1 MQLEIL
7 PLAITMVAG
16 PQILASIIFV
26 TSKKD
31 PVKVSLGY
39 LLGILIAATIFI
51 SAVFVIARM
60 LGISADASGNA
71 PKKVNAVEIIL
82 VGLLIFASIRSYLKR
97 ATAKP
102 PKWITK
108 LQETTPLGAFKLA
121 LLLIWLMPGDFV
133 VMVTV
138 GLHLAGHGS
147 DPADLLSIVP
157 FLGLVLLL
165 AAAPLLALLAF
176 RHRAEQAMPHV
187 RDWIQANS
195 WLVNIAVY
203 LVFIYL
209 ILT

>member
-1 MQLEIL
+1 MQLDIL

-16 PQILASIIFV
+16 PQILAAIIFV

-31 PVKVSLGY
+31 PIKVSLAY
-39 LLGILIAATIFI
+39 LIGILLAATVFI
-51 SAVFVIARM
+51 SAVFVIARL
-60 LGISADASGNA
+60 LGISADAEGNA

-82 VGLLIFASIRSYLKR
+82 VGLLIFASVRSYLKR

-102 PKWITK
+102 PKWLAK
-108 LQETTPLGAFKLA
+108 LQETTPRGAFELA
-121 LLLIWLMPGDFV
+121 IPLVCLMPGDFI

-147 DPADLLSIVP
+147 DPTDLLSIIP
-157 FLGLVLLL
+157 FLGLVMLL
-165 AAAPLLALLAF
+165 AGAPLLGLLIF
-176 RHRAEQAMPHV
+176 RHRAKRAMPRA
-187 RDWIQANS
+187 RDWIQDNS

>member
-1 MQLEIL
+1 MQLDIL

-26 TSKKD
+26 TSKKN

-39 LLGILIAATIFI
+39 LLGILLAATIFI
-51 SAVFVIARM
+51 SAVFVIARL
-60 LGISADASGNA
+60 LGISADADGNA
-71 PKKVNAVEIIL
+71 PKKVNVVEIIL

-102 PKWITK
+102 PKWIAK
-108 LQETTPLGAFKLA
+108 LQETTPTGAFKLA
-121 LLLIWLMPGDFV
+121 LPLIWLMPGDFV
-133 VMVTV
+133 VMLTV

-147 DPADLLSIVP
+147 DPTDLLSIIP

-165 AAAPLLALLAF
+165 AGAPLLGLLAF
-176 RHRAEQAMPHV
+176 RRRATAVMPHV
-187 RDWIQANS
+187 RDWIQDNS

-209 ILT
+209 LLT